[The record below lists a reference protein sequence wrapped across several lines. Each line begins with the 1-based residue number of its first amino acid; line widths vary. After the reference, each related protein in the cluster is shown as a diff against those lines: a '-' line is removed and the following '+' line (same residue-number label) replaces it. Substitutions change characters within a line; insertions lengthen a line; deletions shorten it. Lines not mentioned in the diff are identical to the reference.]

1 MFLLAGVDQNLTT
14 TNCAKYDF
22 TNLTTTMWFVNAT
35 WYCQGAFNA
44 NCNQYKDVMLDTGM
58 TDVQMGAFYDIN
70 VAYTFGWVLLNRTTT
85 ISTYY
90 QCATPTNCTN
100 NELAAL

>member
-1 MFLLAGVDQNLTT
+1 
-14 TNCAKYDF
+14 
-22 TNLTTTMWFVNAT
+22 
-35 WYCQGAFNA
+35 
-44 NCNQYKDVMLDTGM
+44 MLDTGM

-70 VAYTFGWVLLNRTTT
+70 VANTFGWVLLNRTTT